1 MSTFLIDLVGAQASM
16 PIAVVIKASVLLGL
30 TALAS
35 LVLRRRASA
44 ATRHWV
50 CTLAVAGLLLL
61 PVLSLALPTWDVAVP
76 LAVAPTS
83 PVPDSVVEP
92 GLQPS
97 SVAAELQPRI
107 DLAPTADV
115 TFGQEAPGPTTAI
128 ATSAATITWTAAL
141 LGLYAAGALL
151 LIARLVVQHR
161 AARRLVRSATAVV
174 DADWLQLL
182 DECADRLDVTRP
194 VRLLRSRERAMPM
207 AVGASR
213 HAILIPSVADTW
225 TPDRRRAVIL
235 HELAH
240 IARRDCLTQMLAA
253 LVCAVYW
260 IHPGAWWV
268 ARRLRVEREL
278 ACDDRVLRAGEQAR
292 EYAGHLLELA
302 YSLGAYRAPT
312 LVVSMA
318 RPGQLEGRLLAV
330 LDAARNRAMPG
341 LGSHVAGVALAVAVL
356 LPLARVEAT
365 VVPMSL
371 NVDVPPGTAAPT
383 EKADVGG
390 LPSHASHDVAHE
402 APVGQAQPRM
412 AGTWQIR
419 PAKTAGMVY
428 LEMREENNSSGTT
441 VAISQLQGL
450 TAAQMAGGSS
460 PVKFT
465 VGRDAGT
472 FTFEGMF
479 RDGLGGGTY
488 SFAANT
494 AFPAELEKRGVAR
507 PSASE
512 QYELAKHDVGLALVD
527 ELNRQGYPKPSVAD
541 LVRAGHHG
549 VRLDYVKELD
559 QLGYRVGTMDA
570 LVRLRDHGVTP
581 SYIREMS
588 AMGLPKLSADE
599 LVRVRDHGVTPEFAR
614 ELKDAGYGSLTIDQ
628 LVKTRDHGVTPQYI
642 RELKA
647 MGYGSL
653 DLEQLI
659 KTRDHGV
666 TPEFVKG
673 LSAFGYT
680 NLPLEQVVKARDH
693 GVTPEFVK
701 GLNAFGYT
709 KLPLEQV
716 VNARDHGVTPEFIS
730 ELGALGY
737 AQLPLDRVVNARDHG
752 VTPGYIRELKA
763 LGYDNLPLDEVIR
776 LRDHGVTA
784 ERIKRANEKAGTK
797 LPLDMVRSLVDG
809 GLR

>member
-1 MSTFLIDLVGAQASM
+1 MSPFFVDVFGAQASIPM
-16 PIAVVIKASVLLGL
+16 AVAVKASVLLGL
-30 TALAS
+30 TALAHV
-35 LVLRRRASA
+35 VLRRRASA

-50 CTLAVAGLLLL
+50 CTLAVLGLLLL
-61 PVLSLALPTWDVAVP
+61 PVLSIALPSWDVVVPVAVSP
-76 LAVAPTS
+76 AGAAAGSVVAAGLQPGIDVAAEGQPRGAVAP
-83 PVPDSVVEP
+83 V
-92 GLQPS
+92 
-97 SVAAELQPRI
+97 
-107 DLAPTADV
+107 
-115 TFGQEAPGPTTAI
+115 PTTAV
-128 ATSAATITWTAAL
+128 TTPSATITWMTAL

-151 LIARLVVQHR
+151 LIARLIAQHL
-161 AARRLVRSATAVV
+161 AARRLVRTATDVV
-174 DADWLQLL
+174 DADWLHLL
-182 DECADRLDVTRP
+182 GECADRLAVARP

-207 AVGASR
+207 AVGAMQS
-213 HAILIPSVADTW
+213 AIVIPAVADTW
-225 TPDRRRAVIL
+225 TLDRRRAVIL

-253 LVCAVYW
+253 VVCALYW
-260 IHPGAWWV
+260 VHPGVWWV

-278 ACDDRVLRAGEQAR
+278 ACDDCVLRAGEQAR

-302 YSLGAYRAPT
+302 YSLGAHRAPT

-356 LPLARVEAT
+356 LPLARLEAT

-371 NVDVPPGTAAPT
+371 DVDVPAGTAAPT
-383 EKADVGG
+383 AKADVAT
-390 LPSHASHDVAHE
+390 LPSHARHEVAHE
-402 APVGQAQPRM
+402 ATPEQAQPRM

-441 VAISQLQGL
+441 VPVSQLQGL
-450 TAAQMAGGSS
+450 EGGLVVGEATMAAQTAGGSS
-460 PVKFT
+460 PVRFT
-465 VGRDAGT
+465 IARDAGT

-488 SFAANT
+488 SFAANA
-494 AFPAELEKRGVAR
+494 AFAGELEKRGIAR
-507 PSASE
+507 PSAAD

-527 ELNRQGYPKPSVAD
+527 ELSRQGYPKPSVAD

-570 LVRLRDHGVTP
+570 LVKLRDHGVTP
-581 SYIREMS
+581 TYIREMS
-588 AMGLPKLSADE
+588 AIGLPKLSADE

-614 ELKDAGYGSLTIDQ
+614 ELKDLGYGSLSIDQ
-628 LVKTRDHGVTPQYI
+628 LVKTRDHGVTPQFV

-647 MGYGSL
+647 LGYGSL

-666 TPEFVKG
+666 TPEFVKE
-673 LSAFGYT
+673 LSALGY
-680 NLPLEQVVKARDH
+680 A
-693 GVTPEFVK
+693 
-701 GLNAFGYT
+701 

-716 VNARDHGVTPEFIS
+716 VNARDHGVTPEFVK

-737 AQLPLDRVVNARDHG
+737 ANLPLDRVVNARDHG
-752 VTPGYIRELKA
+752 VTPAFVRELRELGFKVELADLVRARDHGVTPGYVRELKA
-763 LGYDNLPLDEVIR
+763 LGYDKLPLDELIT
-776 LRDHGVTA
+776 LRDHGVTPD
-784 ERIKRANEKAGTK
+784 RIKRANEKAGTK
-797 LPLDMVRSLVDG
+797 LPPDMLRSLVDG